1 MTRLILHFN
10 YSYNNKILYFENIY
24 KYAKYFSISTN
35 YIHNKNL
42 HQHINSINYIKTCN
56 SFNSKFKMPKI
67 TKSVAK
73 TRTIFSNLVSGS
85 KRRNEE
91 AEFSTLQQQK
101 RTRERSSETEYSNIW
116 RNSPIDLD
124 GNYFSN
130 FFYFIEI
137 IIIFNTR
144 IKTDR
149 DRTTRI
155 LERIL
160 R

>member
-1 MTRLILHFN
+1 M
-10 YSYNNKILYFENIY
+10 YFENIY

-35 YIHNKNL
+35 YTHNKNL
-42 HQHINSINYIKTCN
+42 YQHINSINYIKTRN

-91 AEFSTLQQQK
+91 AESSTSQQQK

-130 FFYFIEI
+130 FFLFY
-137 IIIFNTR
+137 
-144 IKTDR
+144 
-149 DRTTRI
+149 
-155 LERIL
+155 
-160 R
+160 